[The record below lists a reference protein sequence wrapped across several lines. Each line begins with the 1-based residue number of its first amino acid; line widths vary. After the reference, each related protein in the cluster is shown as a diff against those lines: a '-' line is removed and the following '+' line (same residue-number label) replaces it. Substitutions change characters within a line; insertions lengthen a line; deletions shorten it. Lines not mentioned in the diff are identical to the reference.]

1 MRYNLRVTRN
11 SGRWRRPALLA
22 GAIILAAAAALCLA
36 SAGVSWWL
44 DCADPPEK
52 ADIIVVLS
60 GGFARP
66 IYGADL
72 YRQGLAPEIWLSRIL
87 PEEGDERVRDLG
99 IALPYQNEIDHAI
112 LLKKGVPE
120 KAIRLYGQDIDST
133 IEEAGALAS
142 EFGGRGQRIILVTSR
157 FHARRARLI
166 FRRRLPGAQVIV
178 CPTPYETFDRRWWRH
193 KNLSLHAVSEM
204 FKLANYLIG
213 SPFGQQP

>member
-11 SGRWRRPALLA
+11 PGRWRRPALLA
-22 GAIILAAAAALCLA
+22 CVIILAAAIRLA
-36 SAGVSWWL
+36 WAGVSWWI
-44 DCADPPEK
+44 DCADPPRN
-52 ADIIVVLS
+52 ADIIVVLG

-72 YRQGLAPEIWLSRIL
+72 YRQGLAPEVWLARIL
-87 PEEGDERVRDLG
+87 PDEGEARVRDLG
-99 IALPYQNEIDHAI
+99 IALPRETEINHAL

-120 KAIRLYGQDIDST
+120 KAIRLYGQDINST
-133 IEEAGALAS
+133 SDEAGALAR
-142 EFGGRGQRIILVTSR
+142 EFDGRGKRVLLVTSR

-193 KNLSLHAVSEM
+193 KNLSNNVILEM
-204 FKLANYLIG
+204 FKLANYLAG
-213 SPFGQQP
+213 SPCGQRP